1 MFRRPMKLVQCVA
14 YSTRW
19 RSTAAAVKIDAGDS
33 SYMQQLKADWQ
44 TAKSYND
51 LPGPS
56 RWRMFRGFLK
66 GGEFTNLDMRELMF
80 LLRNQYGDTFL
91 LPGVFGMPDNVVT
104 FNVENFEKT
113 YRTEGQWPE
122 RPGADVVVHYRNNR
136 PDGFFK
142 DCIGLFSIGENWGQL
157 RSKANPVLM
166 QHRNAAL
173 YLQPM
178 QRVNQQFI
186 QRIRDIRDE
195 QSQEVP
201 GNFLRDIN
209 HLTFES
215 IAVVALDRELG
226 LLRHADQ
233 APLAQKLF
241 NNLQKFMQ
249 GFYEL
254 TIMPSVYKYVPTP
267 KYKRFSNAMDEIFDV
282 CSHYVNEAIKRIEQ
296 KPANATG
303 TQSVLEQLLRVD
315 RKFATVMSMDMLM
328 GGVDTTSSALSGIM
342 LNLAK
347 NPEKQAKLREEIVA
361 KLPHPTDEFKF
372 NDMKSLPYLR
382 AIIKESM
389 RIYPV
394 VFGNLRST
402 GADIVLDGYRIPK
415 GTRVL
420 MNSNLLLDDE
430 RYYPRAKEFLP
441 ERWLRE
447 QSNENEKLVV
457 DNPSPFVY
465 LPFGFGPRMCVGKR
479 IVDME
484 MEITVSNLVRNFNI
498 EYNYPTENA
507 FRITFINSPVIPLK
521 FKFTDIKY

>member
-1 MFRRPMKLVQCVA
+1 MFRRPMKLAQNVA
-14 YSTRW
+14 YRW

-33 SYMQQLKADWQ
+33 SYMQQLKAEWQ

-56 RWRMFRGFLK
+56 RWQLFRGFLK
-66 GGEFTNLDMRELMF
+66 GGEYTNLDMRELML
-80 LLRNQYGDTFL
+80 LLRKQYGDTFL
-91 LPGVFGMPDNVVT
+91 MPGVFGMADNVVT
-104 FNVENFEKT
+104 FNVENFEKAF
-113 YRTEGQWPE
+113 RTEGQWPD
-122 RPGADVVVHYRNNR
+122 RPGADAVIHYRLNR
-136 PDGFFK
+136 RDGFFK
-142 DCIGLFSIGENWGQL
+142 DCIGLFSRGEDWGNL

-195 QSQEVP
+195 QTQEVP

-226 LLRHADQ
+226 LLRHAEQ

-241 NNLQKFMQ
+241 NNLQNFMQ
-249 GFYEL
+249 AFYDL
-254 TIMPSVYKYVPTP
+254 TIMPSIYKYVPTP
-267 KYKRFSNAMDEIFDV
+267 TYKRFSTAMDEIFEV
-282 CSHYVNEAIKRIEQ
+282 CSFYVNEAIERIEQ
-296 KPANATG
+296 NPTDASG
-303 TQSVLEQLLRVD
+303 TPSVLEQLLRVD

-328 GGVDTTSSALSGIM
+328 GGVDTTSSALTGIM
-342 LNLAK
+342 LCLAQ
-347 NPEKQAKLREEIVA
+347 NPEKQEKLRLEIVS
-361 KLPHPTDEFKF
+361 KLPNPTDEFKF
-372 NDMKSLPYLR
+372 ADMKSLPYLR
-382 AIIKESM
+382 GFIKESM
-389 RIYPV
+389 RRYPV
-394 VFGNLRST
+394 VFGNLRGA
-402 GADIVLDGYRIPK
+402 GADIVLDGYRIPQ

-430 RYYPRAKEFLP
+430 RHYKRAKEFLP
-441 ERWLRE
+441 ERWLRD
-447 QSNENEKLVV
+447 QASNESEKLE
-457 DNPSPFVY
+457 NNTSPFIY

-484 MEITVSNLVRNFNI
+484 MEITVSNLVRNFQI
-498 EYNYPTENA
+498 EYKYPTENA
-507 FRITFINSPVIPLK
+507 FRSTFVNTPVIPLK